1 MATIKQIQ
9 LGSTTYDL
17 LSRGPFY
24 GTCSTGAG
32 TNPKVVSCSDFTS
45 ADLVAGAM
53 IVVKNTT
60 ANTGAVTAIQL
71 NVNSTGAKN
80 VKKIYNGALS
90 DLSATGEFGAYTMTF
105 VYDGSY
111 WVLQNTDYNTTT
123 GVPSAG
129 TNVPNAV
136 SASGATGTSSA
147 YARADH
153 THGISVAQGTTNGY
167 ITVAGQAVQVK
178 GWGTAATATYETFTN
193 KNAFSKITVGSTTV
207 EADAV
212 QDTVTFVGGNSLT
225 ITPDATND
233 KVTFGISWPG
243 TYTPTAHSHAWS
255 NITNPPGS
263 YTPTSHTHDYS
274 KVTASASITTG
285 TTIGTITVNNN
296 GTNTTTTL
304 KAWQPST
311 NFKTVLDSTS
321 SSFDNLLDQGA
332 ATADDYMLPLIED
345 SSASGRGV
353 AWFTNSEF
361 DVGVIKSLPEPTSN
375 TTTYYLRGDMSWATI
390 PAGTDDKVAQN
401 TTTTSGAYPLLASTQ
416 AGRSSWANG
425 TRGSFVNAQ
434 FCVNPSNAK
443 VTVGGSTVGT
453 STGGGSGYLL
463 YDETGGKFY
472 GGLQYGSLGTTS
484 DIGTGLLVLGNS
496 TAEGTAGNAGGM
508 IKLYGANAYSVSI
521 FPQDQAADRMY
532 TIPDAGITNAEFVM
546 TAGAQ
551 GIAGNKTFS
560 GTVQT
565 DVLSVQDRL
574 VGRYTTTLNTTTSVQ
589 QYNIFSGTPTANGV
603 DNQIAFVV
611 VS

>member
-24 GTCSTGAG
+24 GTCSTAAG

-178 GWGTAATATYETFTN
+178 GWGTAATATYDTVIN

-304 KAWQPST
+304 KAWQPDT

-321 SSFDNLLDQGA
+321 SSFDNLLDAGV
-332 ATADDYMLPLIED
+332 ATADDYILPLIED
-345 SSASGRGV
+345 SSTSGRGV
-353 AWFTNSEF
+353 AWFSSSEF
-361 DVGVIKSLPEPTSN
+361 DVGVIKSLAVPTAN
-375 TTTYYLRGDMSWATI
+375 TTNYYLRGDLSWATI
-390 PAGTDDKVAQN
+390 TAGTDDKVAQN

-416 AGRSSWANG
+416 AGRSSWADG

-443 VTVGGSTVGT
+443 VTVGGLTVGIY
-453 STGGGSGYLL
+453 TGSGSGYLL
-463 YDETGGKFY
+463 YNETDGNFY
-472 GGLQYGSLGTTS
+472 AGLQYNRLGTAST
-484 DIGTGLLVLGNS
+484 TGIAALMLGNS
-496 TAEGTAGNAGGM
+496 TLSGTVGNASGQLSIYGTNAYCAN
-508 IKLYGANAYSVSI
+508 IISAEQSANRTYTIPNVGANA
-521 FPQDQAADRMY
+521 D
-532 TIPDAGITNAEFVM
+532 FVM
-546 TAGAQ
+546 TAGDQ
-551 GIAGNKTFS
+551 SITGVKTVS
-560 GTVQT
+560 N
-565 DVLSVQDRL
+565 RI
-574 VGRYTTTLNTTTSVQ
+574 VGKYTTTINTTTSVQ
-589 QYNIFSGTPTANGV
+589 ANNIFSGTPTAAGV

-611 VS
+611 V